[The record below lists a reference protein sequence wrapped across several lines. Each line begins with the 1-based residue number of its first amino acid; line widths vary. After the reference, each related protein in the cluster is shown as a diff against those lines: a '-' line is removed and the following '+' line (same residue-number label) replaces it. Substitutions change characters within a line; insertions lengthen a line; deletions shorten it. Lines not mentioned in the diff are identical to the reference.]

1 VLSSTYNVGRIKP
14 IRGSEV
20 NGQVRK
26 IEVEDSGRGD
36 VTFQMAIAVDL
47 SSLAV
52 TNNYIT
58 NIENYEL
65 ENDDYTLFEI
75 GQIEDGNI
83 IFSNGEKQ
91 PISKTDLNY
100 MAFNATHAFIFQST
114 NPNSENLSFRLKNNI
129 PQWVKESSLLDD
141 TDLTIN
147 TNKQSKTFGLDYLI
161 NGISEAYLQATKKV
175 SYFDIDIIIEKPK
188 SSSFLGTVFGI
199 LFVLLIIGLIVIIIL
214 KRKTRK

>member
-1 VLSSTYNVGRIKP
+1 MLSSTYNVGRIKP

-75 GQIEDGNI
+75 GQIEDENI
-83 IFSNGEKQ
+83 V
-91 PISKTDLNY
+91 
-100 MAFNATHAFIFQST
+100 FIT
-114 NPNSENLSFRLKNNI
+114 L
-129 PQWVKESSLLDD
+129 
-141 TDLTIN
+141 
-147 TNKQSKTFGLDYLI
+147 
-161 NGISEAYLQATKKV
+161 SEATCKCLK
-175 SYFDIDIIIEKPK
+175 IIR
-188 SSSFLGTVFGI
+188 
-199 LFVLLIIGLIVIIIL
+199 LIKLI
-214 KRKTRK
+214 